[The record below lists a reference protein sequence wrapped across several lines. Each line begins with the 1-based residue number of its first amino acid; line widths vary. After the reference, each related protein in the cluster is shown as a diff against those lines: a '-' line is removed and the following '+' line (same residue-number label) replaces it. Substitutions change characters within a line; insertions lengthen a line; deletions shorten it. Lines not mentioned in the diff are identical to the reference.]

1 MKRLEIKI
9 GDRTYLLKFGY
20 GCFRHLAETWD
31 VPGLTEIIGKFSELS
46 NVDENNISFEQMQLF
61 IDLAYSSVYANGDL
75 EEISAFNGDDFGDEF
90 LKDPKIITELMSHFI
105 DSLPKPDSPDTDQG
119 KKVAAKAKPELPN

>member
-9 GDRTYLLKFGY
+9 GDRTYFLKFGY
-20 GCFRHLAETWD
+20 GCLRHLAETWE
-31 VPGLTEIIGKFSELS
+31 VPGLKEIIERFSGLKDDG
-46 NVDENNISFEQMQLF
+46 NVSFEQMQLF

-75 EEISAFNGDDFGDEF
+75 EEIRAFNGDDFGDVF
-90 LKDPKIITELMSHFI
+90 LNNPKIITEMMSHFI

-119 KKVAAKAKPELPN
+119 KKKAAKAKPELPN